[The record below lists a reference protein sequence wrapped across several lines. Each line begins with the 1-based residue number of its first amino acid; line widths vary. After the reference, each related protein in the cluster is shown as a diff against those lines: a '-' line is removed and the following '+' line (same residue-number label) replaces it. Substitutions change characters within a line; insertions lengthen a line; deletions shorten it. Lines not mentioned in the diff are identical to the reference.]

1 MYIEV
6 CGMYA
11 LIFYIPVSHSAWR
24 DNKKNQSVKVS
35 FGSLFRVNGV
45 RFGLSYVGRRNYGLV
60 RCSDFGHHLQE

>member
-45 RFGLSYVGRRNYGLV
+45 RFGLSYVGRRTTV
-60 RCSDFGHHLQE
+60 